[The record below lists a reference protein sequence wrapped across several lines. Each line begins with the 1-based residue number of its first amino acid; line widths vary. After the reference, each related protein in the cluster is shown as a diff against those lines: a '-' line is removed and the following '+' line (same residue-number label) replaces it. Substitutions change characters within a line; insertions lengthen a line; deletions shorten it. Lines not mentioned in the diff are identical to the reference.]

1 MLAACKRDRTA
12 LAEDGPASPGNGNHG
27 LALGVVMVLLG
38 VKRRLTPFW
47 TVTDNP
53 TPFAV
58 NDPITPPDTDWLS
71 VLMSGGV
78 PGPRGIVAGQSG
90 VDHCLDAAVF
100 LEWFL

>member
-1 MLAACKRDRTA
+1 VSSD
-12 LAEDGPASPGNGNHG
+12 
-27 LALGVVMVLLG
+27 VV
-38 VKRRLTPFW
+38 TPFG

-58 NDPITPPDTDWLS
+58 SDQITPHDTDWLS

-78 PGPRGIVAGQSG
+78 PGPRGNVAGQSG
-90 VDHCLDAAVF
+90 VDHYLDAAVS

>member
-1 MLAACKRDRTA
+1 VSSD
-12 LAEDGPASPGNGNHG
+12 
-27 LALGVVMVLLG
+27 VV
-38 VKRRLTPFW
+38 TPFG

-53 TPFAV
+53 TPFVV
-58 NDPITPPDTDWLS
+58 NDHITPDTDLLS

-78 PGPRGIVAGQSG
+78 PGPRGTVAGQSG